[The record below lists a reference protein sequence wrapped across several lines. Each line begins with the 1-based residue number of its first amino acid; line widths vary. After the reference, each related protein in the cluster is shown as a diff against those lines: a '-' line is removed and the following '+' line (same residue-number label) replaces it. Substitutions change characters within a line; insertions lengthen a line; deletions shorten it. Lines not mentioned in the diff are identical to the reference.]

1 MTFKILT
8 YLLIYLTNYLLSTLQ
23 KIFLKI
29 QFTLRDIYRFSTKLK
44 YLSLRGRKGGKDM
57 DLLN

>member
-1 MTFKILT
+1 MTFKSLT
-8 YLLIYLTNYLLSTLQ
+8 YVLIYLTNYLLSTLQ
-23 KIFLKI
+23 KIFPKI

-44 YLSLRGRKGGKDM
+44 YLSLRGREEGKDM